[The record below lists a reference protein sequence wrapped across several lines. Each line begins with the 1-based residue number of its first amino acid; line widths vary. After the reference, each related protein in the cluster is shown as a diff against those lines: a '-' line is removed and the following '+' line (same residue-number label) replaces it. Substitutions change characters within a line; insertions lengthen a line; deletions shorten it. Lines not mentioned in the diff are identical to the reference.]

1 MEHLKVKNWEKYQHY
16 KDRNPPWIKLHRD
29 ILSDRKFMQLSMESK
44 GLLMCLWVIAAEDDG
59 YVLYNTE
66 EISFRL
72 RIEGFK
78 LTDLDILINEG
89 FLILTDQKED
99 FKSPWNSRYIS
110 PEIKLQAMKKAN
122 NKCVFCNSENDLEYD
137 HIVPISQGGKSIIE
151 NIQVLCRSCNRK
163 KRAYVAGATQ
173 IKTSVADDVPETEAE
188 TEAELVLL
196 HNTCPQQK
204 IVDLWREILPELPQ
218 PKSWD
223 GVRQQNLRTRWK
235 EDVKRQDL
243 EWWRKFFGYIRSSP
257 FLMGQ
262 VDPRPGH
269 TQFYAKL
276 DWVVKK
282 ANFEKIREGNYHRGI
297 N

>member
-16 KDRNPPWIKLHRD
+16 KNRNPPWIKLHVSTLNDRD
-29 ILSDRKFMQLSMESK
+29 FISLSLASK
-44 GLLMCLWVIAAEDDG
+44 GLLMQLWILASENEGKIPYDLG
-59 YVLYNTE
+59 
-66 EISFRL
+66 EIKFRL
-72 RIEGFK
+72 RDNTIQI
-78 LTDLDILINEG
+78 DDINLLINKK
-89 FLILTDQKED
+89 FLKICKQMLADE
-99 FKSPWNSRYIS
+99 S
-110 PEIKLQAMKKAN
+110 
-122 NKCVFCNSENDLEYD
+122 KCLS
-137 HIVPISQGGKSIIE
+137 
-151 NIQVLCRSCNRK
+151 
-163 KRAYVAGATQ
+163 
-173 IKTSVADDVPETEAE
+173 ETEAE
-188 TEAELVLL
+188 TEAETELVLL

-235 EDVKRQDL
+235 EDEKRQDI
-243 EWWRKFFGYIRSSP
+243 EWWRKFFTYIRTSS
-257 FLMGQ
+257 FLMGH
-262 VDPRPGH
+262 VDPAPGR